1 MRATKT
7 ALVAPCVVVAL
18 LAVPMPGQ
26 AGTTRADEGS
36 TTTATNPGFLTG
48 PADGAPEDLAV
59 AFLQQAAADYGVTA
73 ADVADLEVRSSYR
86 SRHNGVTHVNVFQRF
101 EDKEVFGATATVN
114 VAADGSIVHVGDTL
128 VADLA
133 PAPGSPAVDSP
144 AEAVEAAAEALD
156 LEDPE
161 DLEPV
166 AAARAAGTEVTLTDG
181 GISDAPIPTRLGWQ
195 PTEDGLRPA
204 YQVVID
210 DATDVHL
217 YNAVVDA
224 ETGELLEVDD
234 WTIEHDQH
242 VLESTL
248 ARGGGEAEGDAHAAE
263 HGDEHGDEPAPSTHG
278 TNDPVDDGSSY
289 RVYEIPKESP
299 NDGPR
304 TLVSSPADG
313 IASPFGWHDTDGV
326 AGPEHTTTRGN
337 NVHAYLDRDND
348 NQPDPGRDVDGGP
361 SLTFDQ
367 PLDLSQSPLT
377 YQDAAV
383 SNLFYMN
390 NVIHDVMHLYG
401 FDEQAGNFQVNN
413 LGRGGAGGDPVRA
426 EAQDGGG
433 VNNANMSTP
442 AADGLPARMQM
453 YLWNPGGGVLP
464 NQVVVDQPSP
474 AAGTYGATGAS
485 FGPTLTGP
493 VTGAFALGQDA
504 SGTLEACG
512 PLVGFPAGAVAIVDR
527 GTCPFADKVL
537 NAQAAGASAVVVAN
551 NAAGAPIAIGGTA
564 PGATIP
570 SVMVSQADGAT
581 LKAGLPATGAVRP
594 NPDAPPQRD
603 GDLENGIIIHEYGHG
618 ISLRLTG
625 GPGINCLTGQE
636 QMGEGWSDYYAITM
650 LLDPALDDPEGPRGM
665 GPYAVYQDSREGNGI
680 RPRPYSR
687 DMEIQPFT
695 YDRITTNGWITGGSL
710 ATPHGVGH
718 GWAATLWDMNW
729 DLIERHGFNDNIYD
743 AWDAGGN
750 NRALQYV
757 TDGLKMQG
765 CAPGFV
771 AGRDGILAAAEALG
785 GEDTC
790 LIWSS
795 FARRGLGYSAV
806 QGTTGRDDNTEA
818 FDVPAWCAAPGGGF
832 SVMRAQSGDADL
844 LTRDAGAAVPMEFS
858 LGGNLGLDVLK
869 PSHSPAS
876 QQIDCETRQA
886 LQYAIT
892 TPTQIEDGSQLRYN
906 RARDR
911 YTYLWDTDEE
921 WAGTCRQMIL
931 TLEDGTQ
938 HRVDMRFVQQD

>member
-18 LAVPMPGQ
+18 LAVPLPGQ
-26 AGTTRADEGS
+26 AGTTATG
-36 TTTATNPGFLTG
+36 TAGTTATNPGFLTD
-48 PADGAPEDLAV
+48 PAEGAPEDLAV
-59 AFLQQAAADYGVTA
+59 AFLQQAAADYGVSA

-86 SRHNGVTHVNVFQRF
+86 SRHNGVTHVNVFQRY
-101 EDKEVFGATATVN
+101 EGKEVFGATATIN

-128 VADLA
+128 VAGLA
-133 PAPGSPAVDSP
+133 PATGATTVDSP
-144 AEAVEAAAEALD
+144 ADAVEAAADALD

-161 DLEPV
+161 GLRPV

-181 GISDAPIPTRLGWQ
+181 GISDSPIPTRLGWQ

-224 ETGELLEVDD
+224 ETGELLDVDD
-234 WTIEHDQH
+234 WTIEHDEH
-242 VLESTL
+242 TLASTL
-248 ARGGGEAEGDAHAAE
+248 ARGDAAEGDVHAADHGGE
-263 HGDEHGDEPAPSTHG
+263 HALSTHG

-313 IASPFGWHDTDGV
+313 IASPFGWHDVDGA
-326 AGPEHTTTRGN
+326 AGAEYTTTRGTN
-337 NVHAYLDRDND
+337 AHAYLDRDND

-367 PLDLSQSPLT
+367 PLDLGQSPLT

-383 SNLFYMN
+383 TNLFYMN

-413 LGRGGAGGDPVRA
+413 LGRGGVGGDYVRA

-442 AADGLPARMQM
+442 AADGLPPRMQM

-570 SVMVSQADGAT
+570 SVMVSQADGFT

-695 YDRITTNGWITGGSL
+695 YDRIKTNGWITGGSL

-718 GWAATLWDMNW
+718 GWNSVLWDMTWNLV
-729 DLIERHGFNDNIYD
+729 DRHGFNDNIYD
-743 AWDAGGN
+743 SWDAGGN
-750 NRALQYV
+750 NRSLQYV

-771 AGRDGILAAAEALG
+771 AGRDGILAAVEALG

-790 LIWSS
+790 LVWST
-795 FARRGLGYSAV
+795 FARRGLGASAV

-818 FDVPAWCAAPGGGF
+818 YDIPAECVATGSGFAGMNPQGGT
-832 SVMRAQSGDADL
+832 QDL
-844 LTRDAGAAVPMEFS
+844 LLRGAGDTVKMSFG
-858 LGGNLGLDVLK
+858 LGGDKGPDVLANNVHA
-869 PSHSPAS
+869 SAS
-876 QQIDCETRQA
+876 QQIDCATQA
-886 LQYAIT
+886 PLKYAVT
-892 TPTQIEDGSQLRYN
+892 TPAAMEGRNGFRYN
-906 RARDR
+906 RGQG
-911 YTYLWDTDEE
+911 TYEFAWDTDEA
-921 WAGTCRQMIL
+921 WAGTCRQFVV
-931 TLEDGTQ
+931 TLDDGTQ
-938 HRVDMRFVQQD
+938 HRVDVQFVERD